1 MHAGSDRTRNMGR
14 THEEKVEREA
24 LEEDSW
30 KINSQHLIS
39 KDQLLISHDELK
51 SLLKTVLPTFMALAS
66 RPLQTSLKIIHTSLP
81 NKPIKQSKCMQ

>member
-1 MHAGSDRTRNMGR
+1 MHTGSDRTGNMGR

-39 KDQLLISHDELK
+39 KDHLLISHDELK
-51 SLLKTVLPTFMALAS
+51 SLLKTVLPTFMASAS
-66 RPLQTSLKIIHTSLP
+66 GPLQTPLKIVHTFLP